1 MEVNTAQ
8 IQHCL
13 HVLVSA
19 RAHCQHQRRLLRAV
33 EVMHRILEAGSH
45 ALILEIQLMEEVIEH
60 SPVYLVVLFYE
71 LEAGAECLHTNVE
84 VELVVVL

>member
-1 MEVNTAQ
+1 
-8 IQHCL
+8 
-13 HVLVSA
+13 
-19 RAHCQHQRRLLRAV
+19 
-33 EVMHRILEAGSH
+33 MHRILEAGSH